1 MRISSDSRKLI
12 PMSPKNNIT
21 VIIPAAGNSS
31 RFGGSIPKQFLSL
44 GEETVLEKSVN
55 FFLEISSIKEVIVA
69 INPNEH
75 LIKSQSFYNDA
86 RVRFVEGGSTRS
98 ESVLNALVEVDQ
110 SIEIIVIHD
119 AARPW
124 LRRIH
129 FEDLLHQLT
138 NDQSVAGIFPV
149 IRATDSLRMKKG
161 KDLIP
166 VEREQFLHVQ
176 TPQIFYYES
185 LKEAFNNLK
194 KEDLHMSDESQV
206 MEHAGFKLLA
216 APGERSNIK
225 ITFNDD
231 IANYAGRD
239 FRIGRGIDFHQ
250 FQPGDGL
257 TLGNVF
263 IDCELS
269 IVAHSDGDIILHAIS
284 DALLGAAGLR
294 DIGYYFP
301 DSDPKNKNLSSLI
314 IVERSLDLLKE
325 NGLWPRNIDFV
336 VVCENP
342 KIGPYVNQIKKSLS
356 AILKIEESFIGVK
369 ATTTEKMGVIGNGN
383 GIAVYAIASLWNKQ

>member
-1 MRISSDSRKLI
+1 MNPSNK
-12 PMSPKNNIT
+12 IT

-44 GEETVLEKSVN
+44 GDETVLEKSVN
-55 FFLEISSIKEVIVA
+55 LFLEISSIREVIVA
-69 INPNEH
+69 INSNEN
-75 LIKSQSFYNDA
+75 LIKSQSFYSHPK
-86 RVRFVEGGSTRS
+86 VKFVEGGSTRS
-98 ESVLNALVEVDQ
+98 ESVFHALEEVDQ
-110 SIEIIVIHD
+110 STEIIVIHD

-124 LRRIH
+124 LRKSH
-129 FEDLLHQLT
+129 FEYLLSQLI
-138 NDQSVAGIFPV
+138 NDRSIEGVFP
-149 IRATDSLRMKKG
+149 IISATDSLRMKEG
-161 KDLIP
+161 EDLIP

-176 TPQIFYYES
+176 TPQIFYHKS
-185 LKEAFNNLK
+185 LKAAFDKLK
-194 KEDLHMSDESQV
+194 KEGLHMSDESQV

-216 APGERSNIK
+216 ASGERSNTK
-225 ITFNDD
+225 ITYTDD

-239 FRIGRGIDFHQ
+239 LRIGRGIDFHQ
-250 FQPGDGL
+250 FQPGSGL
-257 TLGNVF
+257 TLGNIF

-314 IVERSLDLLKE
+314 IIEKSLDLLKE
-325 NGLWPRNIDFV
+325 NSLWPRNIDFV
-336 VVCENP
+336 VVCEQP
-342 KIGPYVNQIKKSLS
+342 KIGPYVNKIKKSLS

-383 GIAVYAIASLWNKQ
+383 GIAVYAIASLRNK

>member
-1 MRISSDSRKLI
+1 MNPSNK
-12 PMSPKNNIT
+12 IT

-44 GEETVLEKSVN
+44 GDETVLEKSVN
-55 FFLEISSIKEVIVA
+55 LFIEISSIREVIVA
-69 INPNEH
+69 INSNES
-75 LIKSQSFYNDA
+75 LIKSQSFYGHS

-98 ESVLNALVEVDQ
+98 ESVFHALVEVDQ
-110 SIEIIVIHD
+110 STEIIVIHD

-124 LRRIH
+124 LRKSH
-129 FEDLLHQLT
+129 FEYLLSQLI
-138 NDQSVAGIFPV
+138 NDRSIEGVFP
-149 IRATDSLRMKKG
+149 IISATDSLRMKDG
-161 KDLIP
+161 GDLIP

-176 TPQIFYYES
+176 TPQIFYYKS
-185 LKEAFNNLK
+185 LKAAFDKLK
-194 KEDLHMSDESQV
+194 KEGLHMSDESQV

-216 APGERSNIK
+216 APGERSNTK
-225 ITFNDD
+225 ITYTDD

-239 FRIGRGIDFHQ
+239 LRIGRGIDFHQ
-250 FQPGDGL
+250 FQPGSGL
-257 TLGNVF
+257 TLGNIF

-301 DSDPKNKNLSSLI
+301 DTDPENKNLSSLK
-314 IVERSLDLLKE
+314 IVEKALDLLKRS
-325 NGLWPRNIDFV
+325 GLQPRNIDFV
-336 VVCENP
+336 VVCEQP
-342 KIGPYVNQIKKSLS
+342 KIAPYVDDLKKSLS
-356 AILKIEESFIGVK
+356 SILNIEESFIGVK

-383 GIAVYAIASLWNKQ
+383 GIAVFAIASLRSL

>member
-1 MRISSDSRKLI
+1 MN
-12 PMSPKNNIT
+12 PNNNIT

-98 ESVLNALVEVDQ
+98 ESVLNALEEVDQ

-124 LRRIH
+124 LGRSH

-138 NDQSVAGIFPV
+138 NDQYVAGIFPV
-149 IRATDSLRMKKG
+149 IPATDSLRMKKG
-161 KDLIP
+161 EDLIP

-225 ITFNDD
+225 ITFSDD

-314 IVERSLDLLKE
+314 IIERSLDLLKD

-383 GIAVYAIASLWNKQ
+383 GIAVYAIASLRNKE

>member
-1 MRISSDSRKLI
+1 MNPSNK
-12 PMSPKNNIT
+12 IT

-44 GEETVLEKSVN
+44 GDETVLEKSVN
-55 FFLEISSIKEVIVA
+55 LFLEISSIREVIVA
-69 INPNEH
+69 INSNEN
-75 LIKSQSFYNDA
+75 LIKSQSFYGHS

-98 ESVLNALVEVDQ
+98 ESVFHALVEVDQ
-110 SIEIIVIHD
+110 STEIIVIHD

-124 LRRIH
+124 LRKSH
-129 FEDLLHQLT
+129 FEYLLSQLI
-138 NDQSVAGIFPV
+138 DDRSIEGVFP
-149 IRATDSLRMKKG
+149 IISATDSLRMKDG
-161 KDLIP
+161 GDLIP

-176 TPQIFYYES
+176 TPQIFYHKS
-185 LKEAFNNLK
+185 LKAAFDKLK
-194 KEDLHMSDESQV
+194 KEGLHMSDESQV

-216 APGERSNIK
+216 APGERSNTK
-225 ITFNDD
+225 ITYTDD
-231 IANYAGRD
+231 IANYARRD
-239 FRIGRGIDFHQ
+239 LRIGRGIDFHQ
-250 FQPGDGL
+250 FQPGSGL
-257 TLGNVF
+257 ILGNIF

-314 IVERSLDLLKE
+314 IIEKSLDLLKE

-336 VVCENP
+336 VVCEQP
-342 KIGPYVNQIKKSLS
+342 KIGPYVNKIKKSLS

-383 GIAVYAIASLWNKQ
+383 GIAVYAIASLRNK

>member
-1 MRISSDSRKLI
+1 MNPSNK
-12 PMSPKNNIT
+12 IT

-44 GEETVLEKSVN
+44 GDETVLEKSVN
-55 FFLEISSIKEVIVA
+55 LFLEISSIREVIVA
-69 INPNEH
+69 INSNEN
-75 LIKSQSFYNDA
+75 LIKSQSFYGHS

-98 ESVLNALVEVDQ
+98 ESVFHALVEVDQ
-110 SIEIIVIHD
+110 STEIIVIHD

-124 LRRIH
+124 LRKSH
-129 FEDLLHQLT
+129 FEYLLSQLI
-138 NDQSVAGIFPV
+138 NDRSIEGVFP
-149 IRATDSLRMKKG
+149 IISATDSLRMKEG
-161 KDLIP
+161 EDLIP

-176 TPQIFYYES
+176 TPQIFYHKP
-185 LKEAFNNLK
+185 LKAAFDKLK
-194 KEDLHMSDESQV
+194 KEGFHMSDESQV

-216 APGERSNIK
+216 APGERSNTK
-225 ITFNDD
+225 ITYTDD

-239 FRIGRGIDFHQ
+239 LRIGRGIDFHQ
-250 FQPGDGL
+250 FQPGSGL
-257 TLGNVF
+257 TLGNIF

-314 IVERSLDLLKE
+314 IIEKSLDLLKE

-336 VVCENP
+336 VVCEQP
-342 KIGPYVNQIKKSLS
+342 KIGPYVNKIKKSLS

-383 GIAVYAIASLWNKQ
+383 GIAVYAIASLRNK

>member
-1 MRISSDSRKLI
+1 MN
-12 PMSPKNNIT
+12 PNNNIT

-124 LRRIH
+124 LRRSH

-149 IRATDSLRMKKG
+149 IPATDSLRMKKG

-225 ITFNDD
+225 ITFSDD

-314 IVERSLDLLKE
+314 IIERSLDLLKD

-369 ATTTEKMGVIGNGN
+369 ATTTEKMGVIGDGN
-383 GIAVYAIASLWNKQ
+383 GIAVYAIASLRNKE